1 MSVMSSHFNFFLIA
15 LITAV
20 FLGNITAQYVI
31 AFRATFN
38 TLSIF
43 RRIVNSIFILF
54 NYFIT
59 NIRFSITTWVP
70 IKVSSN
76 NTKEE
81 TYLIISQDAV
91 YRSV

>member
-1 MSVMSSHFNFFLIA
+1 MSSQFNLFMIA
-15 LITAV
+15 LISVV
-20 FLGNITAQYVI
+20 FLGDITAQYVI

-59 NIRFSITTWVP
+59 NIKYSITTWVP

>member
-1 MSVMSSHFNFFLIA
+1 MSVMSSQFNLFMIA
-15 LITAV
+15 LISAIFSGDVTV
-20 FLGNITAQYVI
+20 QYITAFNA
-31 AFRATFN
+31 AFNA
-38 TLSIF
+38 LSILKK
-43 RRIVNSIFILF
+43 IVNSIFILF

-59 NIRFSITTWVP
+59 NIRYSITTWVP

>member
-1 MSVMSSHFNFFLIA
+1 MSSQFNLFMVA
-15 LITAV
+15 LISAI
-20 FLGNITAQYVI
+20 FLGDITAQYVI

-59 NIRFSITTWVP
+59 NIRYSITTWVP